1 MDGCGIWSPFQ
12 SGGIGEGAASRG
24 SELQQEQDL
33 PISSLVEE
41 QLQLEQIYLLMDMEE
56 HGHAEAPSSLSSTFP
71 AASFSASPD
80 EASSLVP
87 GSSNLDTIPNLEELI
102 TCQEARQEQ
111 ARRRNGHAR
120 GAFMPYSRHLSTK
133 KKPKPGAGAGGQ
145 RAIKAAMSAL
155 ARMHKVRLAQWQR
168 YQMEM
173 ALAAVAP
180 PTGSIC
186 GNQLQHVLS
195 ERKRREKLNDSFKAL
210 KTVLPPAPKKDKASI
225 LIRARDYVNTLKS
238 RLSELEERNR
248 TLVELQHQ
256 CDDGGERDDVSD
268 EQIEV
273 DINRAAAG
281 AAEETS
287 QEFHLKIVVRS
298 GCNAMDA
305 VVGILECLKELGDV
319 RLADMDTGSRGTT
332 LALQMKTSRCDDIF
346 LKESVIKSVKG
357 VMQSKI
363 DSLSFFD
370 PSVEMGI

>member
-1 MDGCGIWSPFQ
+1 
-12 SGGIGEGAASRG
+12 
-24 SELQQEQDL
+24 
-33 PISSLVEE
+33 
-41 QLQLEQIYLLMDMEE
+41 MDMEE
-56 HGHAEAPSSLSSTFP
+56 HGHAEAPSSQSSTFP

-87 GSSNLDTIPNLEELI
+87 GSSNLDTIPNLEEFI
-102 TCQEARQEQ
+102 ICQEARQEQ

-133 KKPKPGAGAGGQ
+133 KQPKPGAGAGAGGQ

-180 PTGSIC
+180 PTGSNC

-273 DINRAAAG
+273 DINRAAA
-281 AAEETS
+281 AEETS
-287 QEFHLKIVVRS
+287 QVFHLKIVVRS

-305 VVGILECLKELGDV
+305 VVSILECLKELGDV

-332 LALQMKTSRCDDIF
+332 LALQMKTSRCDDNF
-346 LKESVIKSVKG
+346 LKESVIKSVKC

-363 DSLSFFD
+363 ESLSFFY
-370 PSVEMGI
+370 PSVEVGI